1 MAKKSRNT
9 EDLEKK
15 LAEFQSRSVTPTSAI
30 MNPVKKDDKTSEP
43 ESSDEKE
50 IKEESE
56 LKVVE
61 QKVEEKDVTK
71 EEEEVDNI
79 ESKTL
84 SDLVKGKTKLED
96 THTRRTF
103 LVRNDL
109 LKRLDEIAEK
119 TNNRSFKT
127 DFINYV
133 IKRGLDELDEL

>member
-30 MNPVKKDDKTSEP
+30 MKPVKKDDKTSEP
-43 ESSDEKE
+43 ESSD

-61 QKVEEKDVTK
+61 QKVEEKDVIK
-71 EEEEVDNI
+71 EEEVDNI

>member
-30 MNPVKKDDKTSEP
+30 MKPVKKDDKTSEP

-61 QKVEEKDVTK
+61 QKVEEKDVIK
-71 EEEEVDNI
+71 EEEVDNI